1 MLHPSARAA
10 IAPFLAME
18 VAREA
23 GARTASG
30 QSIVRFDVGQPGQ
43 AAPEAA
49 LRAAERAI
57 RADTLGYS
65 DGLGL
70 PALRRAIADWYGA
83 QHDLS
88 ISPDRIAITTGA
100 SGAFVLAF
108 LALFGDGARVAM
120 AAPGYPPYRHIL
132 KALGMKPA
140 LIDAQAGEKFQL
152 TPAHLETLAAA
163 APLAGAV
170 IASPANPTGA
180 MLTRDELAALTHAV
194 QAQEGALISDEIYHG
209 LTYGAPATSALA
221 VAPDAVVINSF
232 SKYWGMTGWRVGW
245 IVAPAGLVPAIER
258 LSQNLAVCPPAIS
271 QHAALGA
278 LTAAD
283 ECENRRLVYADN
295 HALLV
300 EALPSLGL
308 APATTPDG
316 AFYVLID
323 ISRHSDDSLAFC
335 RRALEEAHVA
345 LTPGLDFC
353 DTRGRGWARLAFCQ
367 PTAQIEEGLARL
379 ARWLAKK
386 S

>member
-1 MLHPSARAA
+1 MLHSSSRAA

-23 GARTASG
+23 GARAASG

-57 RADTLGYS
+57 RADPLGYS

-70 PALRRAIADWYGA
+70 PALRRAIAAWYA
-83 QHDLS
+83 ATHDLS

-132 KALGMKPA
+132 TALGMRPA
-140 LIDAQAGEKFQL
+140 LIAGQAGEKFQL
-152 TPAHLETLAAA
+152 TPAHLAQLAEAD
-163 APLAGAV
+163 PLAGAL

-180 MLTRDELAALTHAV
+180 MLTRAELAALAAAA
-194 QAQEGALISDEIYHG
+194 QAHEAALISDEIYHG
-209 LTYGAPATSALA
+209 LTYGAAAVSALA
-221 VAPDAVVINSF
+221 VAPDALVINSF

-258 LSQNLAVCPPAIS
+258 LSQNLAICPPAIS

-278 LTAAD
+278 LTASD
-283 ECENRRLVYADN
+283 ECENRRLVFADN
-295 HALLV
+295 RALLLDG
-300 EALPSLGL
+300 LPGLGL
-308 APATTPDG
+308 APAVAPDG
-316 AFYVLID
+316 AFYVLVD

-335 RRALEEAHVA
+335 RRALEEAGVA

-353 DTRGRGWARLAFCQ
+353 ETRGRQWARLAYCQ
-367 PTAQIEEGLARL
+367 PTAQVEEGLARL

>member
-1 MLHPSARAA
+1 MLHPSARSA

-23 GARTASG
+23 GARAASG

-57 RADTLGYS
+57 RADPLGYS

-132 KALGMKPA
+132 TALGMNPA
-140 LIDAQAGEKFQL
+140 LIQAQAGEKFQL
-152 TPAHLETLAAA
+152 TPAHIAALAAGG
-163 APLAGAV
+163 PLAGAV

-180 MLTRDELAALTHAV
+180 MLTRAEISALADAV
-194 QAQEGALISDEIYHG
+194 QAENGALISDEIYHG
-209 LTYGAPATSALA
+209 LTYGAAATSALA
-221 VAPDAVVINSF
+221 VAPDALVINSF

-258 LSQNLAVCPPAIS
+258 LSQNLAICPPAIS
-271 QHAALGA
+271 QHGALGA
-278 LTAAD
+278 LTATD
-283 ECENRRLVYADN
+283 ECESRRLVYGDN
-295 HALLV
+295 RALLL
-300 EALPSLGL
+300 EALPGLGL
-308 APATTPDG
+308 APATMPEG

-323 ISRHSDDSLAFC
+323 ISRHSQDSLSFC

-345 LTPGLDFC
+345 LTPGIDFC
-353 DTRGRGWARLAFCQ
+353 EARGRLWARLAYCQ
-367 PTAQIEEGLARL
+367 PTARVEEGLNRL
-379 ARWLAKK
+379 TNWLAKK